1 MKILLVFVI
10 FSFLGLSTPLTNQGQ
25 DVQVGDILTIEEPSG
40 NEYRFVYFPKKN
52 IIMKRGGIPNMKMV
66 KNLEVEVVSVTYTN
80 NKTLVMLKRT
90 DGGRFFKSIFSVKAE
105 YEGALSAGELS
116 N

>member
-1 MKILLVFVI
+1 MKLALIFVI
-10 FSFLGLSTPLTNQGQ
+10 FAFLGYSTPMTNQAQ

-40 NEYRFVYFPKKN
+40 NEFRYVYFPKKN
-52 IIMKRGGIPNMKMV
+52 IIMKRGGIPDMDMV

-105 YEGALSAGELS
+105 YESALDAGELS
-116 N
+116 I